1 MAKALAVLTAGAAV
15 AVSAP
20 AIAAR
25 EPISVHSGWGAF
37 REDGTCFAIA
47 MAEPSPY
54 VRERQ
59 PFASVVA
66 SGGKTSFTLRLSR
79 TISRD
84 AIVTLDVGPRRFR
97 LRGGA
102 DSAWAGDG
110 RSNADGVAS
119 SPAIVAAMRRSD
131 TMTVGARDRAG
142 RLFRDAYRLKGAPTA
157 IDSAIIA
164 CR

>member
-1 MAKALAVLTAGAAV
+1 MAKALAMLLAGV
-15 AVSAP
+15 IMGVSAP

-25 EPISVHSGWGAF
+25 QPISVHSGWGAF
-37 REDGTCFAIA
+37 REDGSCFAIA
-47 MAEPSPY
+47 MAEPSAY
-54 VRERQ
+54 ARERQ
-59 PFASVVA
+59 PFASVIA
-66 SGGKTSFTLRLSR
+66 SGRKISFTLRLSR

-97 LRGGA
+97 LRGGG

-110 RSNADGVAS
+110 GSDTGGVS
-119 SPAIVAAMRRSD
+119 SSAAIVAAMRLYD
-131 TMTVGARDRAG
+131 TMTVGARDGTG
-142 RLFRDAYRLKGAPTA
+142 RPFRDAYRLKGAPTA